1 MSQLEIGFLGG
12 GQMARALAS
21 GFVQA
26 ERLEAEKIRFFDPS
40 PEASE
45 LFLNQVLGSR

>member
-26 ERLEAEKIRFFDPS
+26 GRLEAEKIGFLIHPRKRVSFF
-40 PEASE
+40 
-45 LFLNQVLGSR
+45 